1 MKLYSSDGQ
10 ATLLNFPRMSD
21 NLAISGELSET
32 TVPDLI
38 RSIVRS
44 SETAILTLDTAHR
57 ADTIY
62 FHDGR
67 MIYASSTDPDMG
79 LAETLLRTGELSIQQ
94 YNTAMERLLV
104 ARRIGGLLCE
114 LGYLQPDE
122 LSRVAEGH
130 ATAIVLD
137 AMAYRHGTYT
147 IEFTGEFPDGI
158 ITLPLPTERL
168 ILDGVRRVEYWSL
181 IVRGVGRLERLLEQ
195 VPGADTRV
203 FQLELTEDETHVLNL
218 LSDAE
223 SIEDLCA
230 RSYLSNF
237 QTLRT
242 IWGLLAVNLVQDAE
256 VTVVD
261 EKRAAVESEYELE
274 ALVEKY
280 NDVFQ
285 RVFALVFQKIG
296 DHVYDFM
303 DRVVLHLSPETLPY
317 LSGMNFVNEGRLDFD
332 QLLNNLYASGSSDH
346 GKVVSTV
353 LNELL
358 YGWVYEVKSEFH
370 GQPIAS
376 EVVVLA
382 DGVKRG

>member
-1 MKLYSSDGQ
+1 
-10 ATLLNFPRMSD
+10 MSD

-38 RSIVRS
+38 RSLVRS
-44 SETAILTLDTAHR
+44 NETAILTLDTAARSDTLYFQEGR
-57 ADTIY
+57 AI
-62 FHDGR
+62 F
-67 MIYASSTDPDMG
+67 ASSTDPDMG
-79 LAETLLRTGELSIQQ
+79 LAETLLRSGELNIQQ
-94 YNTAMERLLV
+94 YNTAMERLLIP
-104 ARRIGGLLCE
+104 RRVGALLCE
-114 LGYLQPDE
+114 LGYLLPDE
-122 LSRVAEGH
+122 LTRVAERH

-137 AMAYRHGTYT
+137 AMAYRNGAYT
-147 IEFTGEFPDGI
+147 IEFTSEFPEEI

-168 ILDGVRRVEYWSL
+168 ILDGVRAIEYWSL
-181 IVRGVGRLERLLEQ
+181 ILRGAGRLDRVLEQ
-195 VPGADTRV
+195 VPGADTRI

-218 LSDAE
+218 LGDAQ
-223 SIEDLCA
+223 SIEELCA

-256 VTVVD
+256 STVID

-280 NDVFQ
+280 NAIFQ

-303 DRVVLHLSPETLPY
+303 DRVVLHVSPETLPY
-317 LSGMNFVNEGRLDFD
+317 MSGLTFVNEGRVDFD
-332 QLLNNLYASGSSDH
+332 QLLNNLYASGSRNH
-346 GKVVSTV
+346 GLVISAV

-358 YGWVYEVKSEFH
+358 YGWVYEVKTEFH
-370 GQPIAS
+370 GQSIAS
-376 EVVVLA
+376 EVVALA
-382 DGVKRG
+382 DGAR